1 MIFRASEFKF
11 PDAMRVKFS
20 LIVRASPPE
29 GWSRGTVML
38 SEGKIPYRNFLQ
50 IIGAS
55 PESDF
60 DAQIGEYRDNDP
72 RMSLSMFE
80 EISLNCPLREDEAAA
95 IKQEYQT
102 AADEAGE
109 SRPPLF
115 VQGLILPIFY
125 GFESGVISFSSALV
139 LSLYTSPEVQREI
152 LGLGLIDKSPEVVLK
167 IFTDPFYP
175 GDILNRLAREPGRLK
190 ALGCDNL
197 RAFLK
202 DRAPFSYG
210 RSRFLM
216 RLAAAI
222 PAQKRDGLTSD
233 LGELLLSIGQKR
245 REMLFRA
252 ERTLFDGKEFDLK
265 QLTTLDRAETRRLI
279 RKVREEK
286 RGAKA

>member
-279 RKVREEK
+279 RKVREER